1 MDYKFFT
8 VSPYVKR
15 NRSVIL
21 LTCFLCYSCLLKY
34 LNELSPLLP
43 LIYVLDSIDGVFLFL
58 LLNVQYI
65 QIRIN
70 HQFNHLYTDPVIAQ
84 LVERETVVE

>member
-1 MDYKFFT
+1 MNYRPSFPEYTFQ
-8 VSPYVKR
+8 
-15 NRSVIL
+15 IQL
-21 LTCFLCYSCLLKY
+21 MAL
-34 LNELSPLLP
+34 
-43 LIYVLDSIDGVFLFL
+43 FLFL
-58 LLNVQYI
+58 LLNVQYT